1 MCFATRCRSDSLRLI
16 AGEILSKI
24 SGQKLRVIRKIYVQ
38 LTVEPLADGGQQLR
52 RRGVHVS
59 LLLSVRNLLD
69 HLKRSFGCGH
79 KVDGSP
85 DVVSGEVNVLEFV
98 ASLRV
103 S

>member
-1 MCFATRCRSDSLRLI
+1 M
-16 AGEILSKI
+16 
-24 SGQKLRVIRKIYVQ
+24 Q
-38 LTVEPLADGGQQLR
+38 LTVEPLADGGQQLCR
-52 RRGVHVS
+52 RSVYVS
-59 LLLSVRNLLD
+59 LFLSVRNILY
-69 HLKRSFGCGH
+69 HLKHTFRCGH